1 MNAETFFS
9 GMLHERSSDVGAG
22 KTSGIYS
29 VCCANPI
36 VLEAAMDQARSDGIP
51 LLIEATSNQ
60 VNQHGGYTG
69 MKPSDFAA
77 FARDIAGRSGF
88 DPENL
93 ILGGDHLGPLV
104 WKNLPEREAMRLAEE
119 LVDGYVSAGFSKIHI
134 DTSMKL
140 GDDPGGALPDGTIAA
155 RGARL
160 CAAAEAA
167 YRRTLRGVPG
177 ASPPVYVIGS
187 EVPAPGGSREEAAD
201 APTPTSPSAFRASY
215 SAFEA
220 AFGERGLGEAFGRA
234 VAFVVQP
241 GIEFNGEKIFDYD
254 RERASELCASLG
266 DVGRPLTFEGHST
279 DYQTPESLA
288 MMTEDGVGILKVGP
302 GLTFALREG
311 LTALEHIERELAPSS
326 GFTLSEFAETLDR
339 AMRADDSHWKNHYR
353 GDAESLRLQRRY
365 SFFDRARYYLPVPEV
380 SRAVKV
386 LLENLRRT
394 EIPLPLLSQ
403 YMPRAYDKAR
413 RGILP
418 LPPQPLAL
426 LKDRVREALLPYARA
441 GAAAGP
447 MAVGPATGGHER
459 WPA

>member
-1 MNAETFFS
+1 
-9 GMLHERSSDVGAG
+9 
-22 KTSGIYS
+22 
-29 VCCANPI
+29 
-36 VLEAAMDQARSDGIP
+36 MDQARSDGVP

-60 VNQHGGYTG
+60 VNQRGGYTG
-69 MKPSDFAA
+69 MKPSDFVA
-77 FARDIAGRSGF
+77 FVRDIAARSGF

-104 WKNLPEREAMRLAEE
+104 WKDMPEREAMTLAEE
-119 LVDGYVSAGFSKIHI
+119 LIDGYVSAGFAKIHI

-140 GDDPGGALPDGTIAA
+140 GDDPNGRALSDETIAA

-167 YRRTLRGVPG
+167 YKRTERTLRGVPG

-187 EVPAPGGSREEAAD
+187 EVPTPGGSQEEAID
-201 APTPTSPSAFRASY
+201 TLTPTSPSAFRASY

-220 AFGERGLGEAFGRA
+220 AFRERGLDDAIGRII
-234 VAFVVQP
+234 AFVVQP

-254 RERASELCASLG
+254 REGASALCASLR
-266 DVGRPLTFEGHST
+266 DIGRPLMFEGHST

-311 LTALEHIERELAPSS
+311 LMALEHIERELAPSS
-326 GFTLSEFAETLDR
+326 GLALSEFAETLDR

-380 SRAVKV
+380 SRAVDV

-394 EIPLPLLSQ
+394 EIPLSLLSQ

-418 LPPQPLAL
+418 LSPLAL
-426 LKDRVREALLPYARA
+426 LKDCVREALSPYVRA
-441 GAAAGP
+441 G
-447 MAVGPATGGHER
+447 ATGGHE